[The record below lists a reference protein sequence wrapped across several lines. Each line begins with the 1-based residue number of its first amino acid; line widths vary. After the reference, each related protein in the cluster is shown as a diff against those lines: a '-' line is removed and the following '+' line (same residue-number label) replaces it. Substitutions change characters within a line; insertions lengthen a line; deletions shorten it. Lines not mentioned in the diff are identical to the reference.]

1 MVSRTKLKNRKE
13 MEEYK
18 KQVDSSVDKRINKK
32 LAEQE
37 RQAKITA
44 EEKAANDYVW
54 SKKTNISRIRLNTIT
69 GYLMENQLLNSIKFP
84 FQW

>member
-1 MVSRTKLKNRKE
+1 MD
-13 MEEYK
+13 EYK

-44 EEKAANDYVW
+44 EENAANDYVW

>member
-1 MVSRTKLKNRKE
+1 

>member
-1 MVSRTKLKNRKE
+1 MD
-13 MEEYK
+13 EYK